1 MGERPRADRL
11 PEGPEK
17 GPRDRPI
24 GFRRNPI
31 PELFPLLHRHTGVN
45 RIVMLLLAT
54 VLAGC
59 GAQAAGPG
67 VGGTVSGTSGPF
79 HAEATPP
86 RLAACQTVLLILTV
100 TGAIAYG
107 ICF

>member
-1 MGERPRADRL
+1 MGERPWADRF

-67 VGGTVSGTSGPF
+67 AGDTVSGTSGPF
-79 HAEATPP
+79 HPEATPA
-86 RLAACQTVLLILTV
+86 RLAPRETVHLLPALT
-100 TGAIAYG
+100 GPLDYAI
-107 ICF
+107 